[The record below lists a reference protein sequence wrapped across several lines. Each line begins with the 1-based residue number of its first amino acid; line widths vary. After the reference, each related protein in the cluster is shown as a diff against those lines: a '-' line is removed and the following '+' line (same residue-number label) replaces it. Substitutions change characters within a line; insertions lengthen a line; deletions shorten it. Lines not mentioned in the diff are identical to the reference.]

1 MYGLA
6 GLEMKPDREGILIVM
21 DRRGRATGEAFVQFE
36 TQEDTEQALKRNR
49 DKIGHRLVGFHNFYN
64 IYIFNF

>member
-1 MYGLA
+1 MMYGLA

-36 TQEDTEQALKRNR
+36 TQEDTEHALKRNR
-49 DKIGHRLVGFHNFYN
+49 DKIGHRLVGFHNFLKYLQS
-64 IYIFNF
+64 

>member
-1 MYGLA
+1 MMYGLA

-49 DKIGHRLVGFHNFYN
+49 DKIGHRLVGFHNF
-64 IYIFNF
+64 